1 MPGKKVKI
9 KDFQNRAEYNRQKF
23 YSTKET
29 YYLNRWI
36 AWQTRAQRL
45 SRELTQRQ
53 KEYENGK
60 N

>member
-1 MPGKKVKI
+1 MPGTKVKI
-9 KDFQNRAEYNRQKF
+9 KDFQ
-23 YSTKET
+23 STKET
-29 YYLNRWI
+29 SYLNRWI

-53 KEYENGK
+53 KENGNGK